1 MRDPARIP
9 PILEKLNAVW
19 QKYPDIRFGQL
30 IINLYSQIPTSEEK
44 VLGSVDFFGVEDPD
58 FEIALDRVLER
69 GFEK

>member
-9 PILEKLNAVW
+9 TILEKLNAVW

-44 VLGSVDFFGVEDPD
+44 VRGSVDFFSVEDPD
-58 FEIALDRVLER
+58 FEIVLDRVLER

>member
-9 PILEKLNAVW
+9 IILEKLNAVW

-30 IINLYSQIPTSEEK
+30 IINLYSQIPTSSGNIR
-44 VLGSVDFFGVEDPD
+44 GSVDFFSIEDPD
-58 FEIALDRVLER
+58 FERVLDRVLER